1 MIIYSIIFLTFA
13 LIVILTYSI
22 SDNIF
27 SDYLVASI
35 TYSIAPLIFIFLYE
49 IKNRFAKLELTN
61 KGYSYKTHL
70 YLLKEYL
77 KDFTRM
83 DKVKIK
89 EVYLWEEYLVYADA
103 LGINY
108 NHNELDDIKM
118 KRLSNA
124 KLKEYIEN
132 FIYII
137 TSKNDKFY

>member
-1 MIIYSIIFLTFA
+1 
-13 LIVILTYSI
+13 
-22 SDNIF
+22 
-27 SDYLVASI
+27 
-35 TYSIAPLIFIFLYE
+35 
-49 IKNRFAKLELTN
+49 
-61 KGYSYKTHL
+61 
-70 YLLKEYL
+70 
-77 KDFTRM
+77 M